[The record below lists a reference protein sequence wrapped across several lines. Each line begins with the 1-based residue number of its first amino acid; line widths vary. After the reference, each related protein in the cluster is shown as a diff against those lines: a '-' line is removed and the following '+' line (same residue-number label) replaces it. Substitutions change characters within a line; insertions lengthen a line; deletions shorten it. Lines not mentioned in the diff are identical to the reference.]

1 MKLSPFVKKAVSL
14 LLVLTMTTAMT
25 VSTGTTAF
33 ADDKRAELQAQKEQ
47 YQDKLDSI
55 NQQLKE
61 NSDARDD
68 AEAKKAL
75 AEEQTTTILGQIT
88 TLQEMIGRIEG
99 DIQTKEQ
106 EIAAKQE
113 EVDQKQAEYDARWAD
128 FKERLGAMQKLN
140 DGGSIAILSS
150 ATNLYQLLT
159 FADTLEQISNKDEEI
174 CTEIETQRQE
184 LEQQRTELENAKADL
199 EADKADLDSQNT
211 ELEGK
216 RQELAVSIQQQNE
229 TISAADAQ
237 EEALNAEAEAT
248 RKALDQVASQL
259 DAYLNSQVDKYSS
272 APMTCSLNFGPALP
286 SYTYISCYFGGNG
299 HRGTDFAA
307 PGNTPI
313 YAVADGVVTDA
324 TYHWS
329 WGNYVQIY
337 HGKDDEGNTY
347 STLYAHMITT
357 PSVSAGQN
365 VTKGQIIG
373 YVGSTGYSTGNHL
386 HLEMKINGVLISC
399 LNWIPH

>member
-33 ADDKRAELQAQKEQ
+33 ADDKRAELQAQKDAAQE
-47 YQDKLDSI
+47 KLDSI

-61 NSDARDD
+61 NSDTRDD

-88 TLQEMIGRIEG
+88 TLQELIARIEG

-184 LEQQRTELENAKADL
+184 LEQQRTDLENAKADL

-216 RQELAVSIQQQNE
+216 RQELAASIQQQNE

-237 EEALNAEAEAT
+237 EEALNAEAAEA
-248 RKALDQVASQL
+248 RKALDQAAAAL

-386 HLEMKINGVLISC
+386 HLEMKINGVLVSC

>member
-1 MKLSPFVKKAVSL
+1 MKLSPFVKKTVSL
-14 LLVLTMTTAMT
+14 LLAVTMTATVA

-33 ADDKRAELQAQKEQ
+33 ADDKRQELQDKVNEQ
-47 YQDKLDSI
+47 QDKLDAI
-55 NQQLKE
+55 NQQIADNAAERENAEKNKE
-61 NSDARDD
+61 
-68 AEAKKAL
+68 L
-75 AEEQTTTILGQIT
+75 AEQQKELIVGQIT
-88 TLQEMIGRIEG
+88 DLQEMIARIEG
-99 DIQTKEQ
+99 DIQTKEK
-106 EIAAKQE
+106 EIEAKQA
-113 EVDQKQAEYDARWAD
+113 EVDQKQAQYDARWAD

-159 FADTLEQISNKDEEI
+159 FADTLEQISSKDEEI
-174 CTEIETQRQE
+174 CTELETQRQE
-184 LEQQRTELENAKADL
+184 LEQQRIELEN
-199 EADKADLDSQNT
+199 DKAELEEDKAELDAQNT
-211 ELEGK
+211 QLEGK
-216 RQELAVSIQQQNE
+216 RQELVNSIQQQNQ
-229 TISAADAQ
+229 TISDADAQ
-237 EEALNAEAEAT
+237 EEALEAEAAET
-248 RKALDQVASQL
+248 RKALDAAAAEL
-259 DAYLNSQVDKYSS
+259 DAYLNSQVDKYSD

-357 PSVSAGQN
+357 PSVSAGQS

>member
-33 ADDKRAELQAQKEQ
+33 ADDKRAELQAQKDAAQE
-47 YQDKLDSI
+47 KLDSI

-61 NSDARDD
+61 NSDTRDD

-88 TLQEMIGRIEG
+88 TLQELIARIEG

-184 LEQQRTELENAKADL
+184 LEQQRTDLENAKADL

-216 RQELAVSIQQQNE
+216 RQELAASIQQQNE

-237 EEALNAEAEAT
+237 EEALNAEAAEA
-248 RKALDQVASQL
+248 RKALDQAAAAL

-272 APMTCSLNFGPALP
+272 APMTCSLNFGPALQT
-286 SYTYISCYFGGNG
+286 YRYISCRFGGNG

-313 YAVADGVVTDA
+313 YAVADGIVTDA

-386 HLEMKINGVLISC
+386 HLEMKINGVLVDC
-399 LNWIPH
+399 TNWIPH